1 MYRSMNDAKKFFKNI
16 KRLTEGF
23 KPGASSG
30 RDERGNLVTDAQGM
44 LRLWRYYFSTLLRG
58 DGDINSATREDSEP
72 APIDD
77 DGVEIPPP
85 SHNEVRVAIQ
95 RLKNNKAAGPDGF
108 PVDLFKAGGDE
119 LVRNM
124 H

>member
-1 MYRSMNDAKKFFKNI
+1 MYRSSNDAQKFFKNV
-16 KRLTEGF
+16 KRLTEGL
-23 KPGASSG
+23 KHGASSC
-30 RDERGNLVTDAQGM
+30 RYERGNLLTDAQGV
-44 LRLWRYYFSTLLRG
+44 LRLWRHYFSTLLRG

-95 RLKNNKAAGPDGF
+95 RLKNK
-108 PVDLFKAGGDE
+108 
-119 LVRNM
+119 
-124 H
+124 